1 MRCPGLWTQLDC
13 YTKNLIQILL
23 SSPTPGSCNW
33 QADSNIVSRRY
44 LTATKSPH
52 YVTNPGSILNWLTKI
67 IVVGADIPKICSFQQ
82 SLLLCDTIH
91 LRHHPHNTGCS
102 CKYLI
107 RTLIERKDTKN
118 AGSSAFTATRPLLCR
133 DGFGFIH
140 SLCAGL
146 TWSERGPISSNN
158 GRSLGPYQQI
168 FQTQLTNI
176 KQPLWWNMKVQ
187 LLISQRSLV
196 VVHERGKY
204 KSSGILQT
212 KCFNCCWQGELQLT
226 SLSEIYVDVYGNF
239 MWNTEAVSILVSEHL
254 MF

>member
-1 MRCPGLWTQLDC
+1 M
-13 YTKNLIQILL
+13 
-23 SSPTPGSCNW
+23 
-33 QADSNIVSRRY
+33 
-44 LTATKSPH
+44 ATKSPH

-67 IVVGADIPKICSFQQ
+67 IVVWADIPKICSFQQ

-196 VVHERGKY
+196 LVHQRGKY
-204 KSSGILQT
+204 KSSGILQKKT
-212 KCFNCCWQGELQLT
+212 F
-226 SLSEIYVDVYGNF
+226 
-239 MWNTEAVSILVSEHL
+239 
-254 MF
+254 

>member
-1 MRCPGLWTQLDC
+1 MLSQVIINGLPCCSYLNKQV
-13 YTKNLIQILL
+13 NLESGGEL
-23 SSPTPGSCNW
+23 
-33 QADSNIVSRRY
+33 Y

-67 IVVGADIPKICSFQQ
+67 IVVGADIPKICSFA
-82 SLLLCDTIH
+82 LCDTIH
-91 LRHHPHNTGCS
+91 QGHHPHNARCS

-118 AGSSAFTATRPLLCR
+118 AGSSAFTATRRLLCR

-187 LLISQRSLV
+187 LLISRRSLFEV
-196 VVHERGKY
+196 WKGK
-204 KSSGILQT
+204 I
-212 KCFNCCWQGELQLT
+212 
-226 SLSEIYVDVYGNF
+226 
-239 MWNTEAVSILVSEHL
+239 
-254 MF
+254 

>member
-1 MRCPGLWTQLDC
+1 M
-13 YTKNLIQILL
+13 
-23 SSPTPGSCNW
+23 
-33 QADSNIVSRRY
+33 SRRY

-67 IVVGADIPKICSFQQ
+67 IVVWADIPKICSFQQ

-204 KSSGILQT
+204 KTVVFCRKNVLIAVDRE
-212 KCFNCCWQGELQLT
+212 NCSWQ
-226 SLSEIYVDVYGNF
+226 VYLRF
-239 MWNTEAVSILVSEHL
+239 ML
-254 MF
+254 MFMATLCETQKLSAS